1 MILYRYFL
9 LLLLLL
15 LLVPRARA
23 THIVGGELDLQYQ
36 SGSMYRLTLTL
47 YFDAI
52 NGSTGALDNDATAG
66 IFERGSNR
74 RVRDVT
80 LPLVGNT
87 FVPYTNVACT
97 IGSLSTRR
105 LVYSSLIEM
114 TPAQYGAASGY
125 YVAVERCCRNGVINN
140 IALPGDAGQTYYL
153 EFPAVVRNGQ
163 AFRNSSP
170 RIFPPLSDYACINEL
185 FYFDFGG
192 QDADGDSLVYEM
204 ATPLNGHAN
213 TLIPRPEQA
222 QPAPYREITWL
233 PGLSVN
239 NQMPGA
245 PTLSVGRT
253 TGRLTVR
260 PTRQGLFVFAV
271 KCSEYRRGLKIGE
284 VRRDFQ
290 LLVINCPRNQTPQLV
305 VRPPGTPRGTYREGR
320 DTLRLR
326 AGQNR
331 CLRFNF
337 TDVDPA
343 SALQLEL
350 RAINFPQNLVPA
362 PTLRQG
368 TVRAP
373 GQPDTLTSEICFPEC
388 FSSGGKVFLLDVIVA
403 DNGCSLPRRDT
414 VRVAFTADAPPNQLP
429 TVAWVGAAPP
439 LPVQAKVGDLLEFE
453 ILGLDADLDAVTLE
467 LTGRGFTPAQVGA
480 QLVAVS
486 NAPGRSVARFRWQVD
501 CRAVERGLH
510 EFQIIAAANP
520 CQQRQASAP
529 LLLPVQ
535 VNYRNA
541 APRLATTFPPASPS
555 PADPPVVIRMRLGGV
570 YEATLDGTDPD
581 LDGLTLTAAG
591 TNFELA
597 AMGMSMSSSGS
608 PGSATGKFRWQ
619 ASCAGV
625 NQEPLEVTFTL
636 ADNTCR
642 PVPQQRVVRFEV
654 ERPTAPEFLP
664 PNVFTPNND
673 GRNDYFE
680 LPTLPPDFC
689 EQRFASVTVFSRWGN
704 KVYRS
709 ADRTFR
715 WNGKGVPEGV
725 YYYLVEYTDG
735 RAFKGT
741 VTVIP

>member
-1 MILYRYFL
+1 MLLYRYTLLCLLFL
-9 LLLLLL
+9 LLI
-15 LLVPRARA
+15 PRAQA

-36 SGSMYRLTLTL
+36 SGNQYRLTLTL

-52 NGSTGALDNDATAG
+52 NGSAGALDNEATAS
-66 IFERGSNR
+66 IFERGTNR
-74 RVRDVT
+74 RIRDVE
-80 LPLVGNT
+80 LPLITNT

-114 TPAQYGAASGY
+114 TPGQYGAPNGY

-140 IALPGDAGQTYYL
+140 IVLPGDAGQTYYL

-192 QDADGDSLVYEM
+192 QDADRDSLVYEM

-213 TLIPRPEQA
+213 TLLPRPPQA
-222 QPAPYREITWL
+222 QPAPYREITWQQ
-233 PGLSVN
+233 GLSVN

-245 PTLSVGRT
+245 PTLSIGRN

-260 PTRQGLFVFAV
+260 PTRMGLFVFAV
-271 KCSEYRRGLKIGE
+271 KCSEYRNGVKIGE

-290 LLVINCPRNQTPQLV
+290 LLVINCPRNQTPQLT
-305 VRPPGTPRGTYREGR
+305 VRPPGNPRATYREGR

-331 CLRFNF
+331 CMRFNF
-337 TDVDPA
+337 TDIDPA

-373 GQPDTLTSEICFPEC
+373 GQPDTLTSEICFPDC
-388 FSSGGKVFLLDVIVA
+388 FDSKGQVYLLDVIVA

-414 VRVAFTADAPPNQLP
+414 VRVAFTAEAPPNEVP
-429 TVAWVGAAPP
+429 TVSLVNGPSA
-439 LPVQAKVGDLLEFE
+439 LPVQARVGQMLEFDV
-453 ILGLDADLDAVTLE
+453 LGLDVDLDAVTLE
-467 LTGRGFTPAQVGA
+467 LSGRGFNAAQVGA
-480 QLVAVS
+480 QLVSVS
-486 NAPGRSVARFRWQVD
+486 NAPGRTVARFRWQVD

-510 EFQIIAAANP
+510 EFLILAAANP
-520 CQQRQASAP
+520 CQQRQTSST

-535 VNYRNA
+535 VNYSNA
-541 APRLATTFPPASPS
+541 APRLATTFPPGSAN
-555 PADPPVVIRMRLGGV
+555 PADPPVVVRMPLGGV
-570 YEATLDGTDPD
+570 YEATLDGTDSD

-591 TNFELA
+591 TKSDLA
-597 AMGMSMSSSGS
+597 AMGMSMSTSGS
-608 PGSATGKFRWQ
+608 PGTATGKFRWEATCAN
-619 ASCAGV
+619 ASD
-625 NQEPLEVTFTL
+625 EPMDVVFTL
-636 ADNTCR
+636 TDNTCR
-642 PVPQQRVVRFEV
+642 PVPQQRLVRFEV
-654 ERPTAPEFLP
+654 ERPTAPEFVP

-680 LPTLPPDFC
+680 MPSLPPDFC
-689 EQRFASVTVFSRWGN
+689 EQRFAAITIFSRWGN
-704 KVYRS
+704 KVYHS
-709 ADRTFR
+709 VERTFR
-715 WNGKGVPEGV
+715 WNGKDVPEGV

-735 RAFKGT
+735 RSFKGT